1 LKEYILIDQEQY
13 HVIQHTK
20 TPEGKWLLTEYE
32 SQEALLALKS
42 INFKIAFSDLYE
54 RVDFAESED

>member
-1 LKEYILIDQEQY
+1 M
-13 HVIQHTK
+13 IQHTK